1 MDDTGVGAMRHTTQ
15 VGLGIGG
22 AVFITYDSE
31 KKDFERDMGDILL
44 DAGDIQ

>member
-1 MDDTGVGAMRHTTQ
+1 MRHTEQ
-15 VGLGIGG
+15 VLLDIGG

-31 KKDFERDMGDILL
+31 REDFEEEMGQILL